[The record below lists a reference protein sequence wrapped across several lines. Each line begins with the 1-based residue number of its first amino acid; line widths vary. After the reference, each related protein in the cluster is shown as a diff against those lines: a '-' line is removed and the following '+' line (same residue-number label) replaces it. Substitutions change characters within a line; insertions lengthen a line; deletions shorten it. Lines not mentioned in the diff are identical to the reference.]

1 MRLAAVAVTFKEH
14 IMQERFTRIKN
25 DVNGNPRHIIH
36 FLDVEPPELADDYR
50 QRWTILQRYDL
61 AVNAAKRYGGKAYRG
76 RAYGGGIV
84 FSAYDFELAG
94 IIERIRNDRRKA

>member
-1 MRLAAVAVTFKEH
+1 
-14 IMQERFTRIKN
+14 MQERFTRIKN

-36 FLDVEPPELADDYR
+36 FTDCEPPELTDQYRADY
-50 QRWTILQRYDL
+50 TILQRYSM
-61 AVNAAKRYGGKAYRG
+61 AVQSARPWGGKAYRG

-84 FSAYDFELAG
+84 FTAYDFELAG

>member
-1 MRLAAVAVTFKEH
+1 MN
-14 IMQERFTRIKN
+14 ERFTRINN
-25 DVNGNPRHIIH
+25 DQNGNPRHIVH
-36 FLDVEPPELADDYR
+36 FTDCEPPELADQYR
-50 QRWTILQRYDL
+50 DQYTILQRYTL

-84 FSAYDFELAG
+84 FSVYDFELAG